1 MKKDLILF
9 ETAKLAK
16 EKGFD
21 ELVLYK
27 YSDKGVL
34 YISYTTEQYYGI
46 ETLKDFI
53 SSGDGFTKNNE
64 LPWNDIYRSKN
75 ENKKV
80 NIVVTA
86 PTQSELQKWLRENH
100 LLLVDVFDTTILN
113 DDNETFSIKEARF
126 SYCVNQIPTAYHDDV
141 SNDIKY
147 NTYEEAL
154 EKGLQEALKLI
165 S

>member
-46 ETLKDFI
+46 ETLKEFI
-53 SSGDGFTKNNE
+53 DEGCGFTKNSE
-64 LPWNDIYRSKN
+64 LPWNNIYRSEY

-86 PTQSELQKWLRENH
+86 PTQSELQKWLREKHNIH
-100 LLLVDVFDTTILN
+100 IQVWYDNTQKDGYPYLYKIYDQNNEPVDSDGWYY
-113 DDNETFSIKEARF
+113 DNW
-126 SYCVNQIPTAYHDDV
+126 
-141 SNDIKY
+141 
-147 NTYEEAL
+147 EEAL
-154 EKGLQEALKLI
+154 EEGLQEALKLI

>member
-21 ELVLYK
+21 ELVFYK

-46 ETLKDFI
+46 ETLEDFI

-64 LPWNDIYRSKN
+64 LPWQNIYRSEN

-86 PTQSELQKWLRENH
+86 PTQSELQKWLREKHNIH
-100 LLLVDVFDTTILN
+100 VEVWYDNTQKDGYPYLCEIYDQNDEVVDHDGWYY
-113 DDNETFSIKEARF
+113 DNW
-126 SYCVNQIPTAYHDDV
+126 
-141 SNDIKY
+141 
-147 NTYEEAL
+147 EEAL
-154 EKGLQEALKLI
+154 EEGLQEALKLI

>member
-21 ELVLYK
+21 ELVFYK

-46 ETLKDFI
+46 ETLEDFI
-53 SSGDGFTKNNE
+53 SSGDGFTKNND
-64 LPWNDIYRSKN
+64 LPWNDIYRSEN

-80 NIVVTA
+80 NTLRGL
-86 PTQSELQKWLRENH
+86 ELKLEEHCERGFNI
-100 LLLVDVFDTTILN
+100 LASSLN
-113 DDNETFSIKEARF
+113 DN
-126 SYCVNQIPTAYHDDV
+126 
-141 SNDIKY
+141 SNIFINY
-147 NTYEEAL
+147 N
-154 EKGLQEALKLI
+154 
-165 S
+165 

>member
-46 ETLKDFI
+46 ETLEEFI
-53 SSGDGFTKNNE
+53 DEECGFTKNSE
-64 LPWNDIYRSKN
+64 LPWNNIYRSEYEN
-75 ENKKV
+75 EKV

-86 PTQSELQKWLRENH
+86 PTQSELQKWIREKHNIH
-100 LLLVDVFDTTILN
+100 IQVWYDNTHNFGYPYLYKIYDQNNEPVDSDGWYY
-113 DDNETFSIKEARF
+113 DNW
-126 SYCVNQIPTAYHDDV
+126 
-141 SNDIKY
+141 
-147 NTYEEAL
+147 EEAL
-154 EKGLQEALKLI
+154 EEGLQKALKLI

>member
-21 ELVLYK
+21 EPVLYK

-46 ETLKDFI
+46 ETLKEFI
-53 SSGDGFTKNNE
+53 DEGYGFTKNSE
-64 LPWNDIYRSKN
+64 LPWNDIYRS
-75 ENKKV
+75 ENKYDIYRSEYENEKV

-86 PTQSELQKWLRENH
+86 PTQSELKKWLRENH
-100 LLLVDVFDTTILN
+100 NIHVEVWYDNTQKDGFPYLCEIYDQNDESVDPDGWYY
-113 DDNETFSIKEARF
+113 DNW
-126 SYCVNQIPTAYHDDV
+126 
-141 SNDIKY
+141 
-147 NTYEEAL
+147 EEAL
-154 EKGLQEALKLI
+154 EEGLLKGLKLI
-165 S
+165 V